1 MKKIINIIGLFRT
14 LFFSSALILSLGQAQ
29 AAYDDAGT
37 DYTTASS
44 GSWIEDASKQALNM
58 VNAFVC
64 IIKNSNGDSR
74 PNGTWRILIDEVACG
89 LNNEDSVAW
98 ADQIAVST
106 RASNDSDQE
115 VVSYFSSA
123 DGSKYV
129 ATTTL
134 NENSTSDYGLTML
147 FKWYAAND
155 IFGEGGSDLTSS
167 GYVDGASNAFGFSEI
182 TVEDYD
188 SDGTDDTVIRT
199 AEVFGD
205 GSLGG
210 IVVNYGG
217 TPDGAA
223 TAFLVSAPDYSSEDG
238 GSVTYAGALNDTE
251 YLRQAYDS
259 DSGTF
264 GGDVCY
270 ASDDPFQSVY
280 RYGVFDSDT
289 GEELTISGS
298 FGFTYEE
305 GASGESGRGFLG
317 HWGTW
322 FDNRDDKLTVSNT
335 SQAITRESD
344 SASLTL
350 KWSPGKMWQKESSEV
365 ALAVAEKFEVYDWT
379 NGERYNVVWD
389 TDKFNF
395 ANDLD
400 FNSDG
405 TNDVVGGIGSSGTTF
420 TFDAANG
427 GNTQISEGD
436 WFYSE
441 RFDTW
446 VGYLGQNDD
455 GDYQIYVEENSQVK
469 GHWTG
474 GTGEGIGVDSGR
486 VTFICA
492 SDCPNAAITPSS
504 YTSYSYTSA
513 DNVGYTYILTGFNES
528 EEGIYPLALYKDE
541 VEVANLVSF
550 DLSSGNDW
558 SNSTHAHI
566 WTGNFI
572 PQDDITGTC
581 AADSDPDAVA
591 NMYNCDNRYV
601 WESGLREW
609 GQGVVL
615 VDSDNAAVTIEDP
628 IAFNYTHAAAND
640 RNNTVY
646 PNSGSPFNYTWI
658 ETDWNTGNSTTSA
671 QTMFTTAVDGLT
683 MNLSYEGAGELHGF
697 LERQTPN
704 GWMKLVNL
712 VDGTEITR
720 KSDSSTYVVKA
731 LDTGLLLNTQDCS
744 GDLSVPAAFTDLD
757 IIPSPTDKT
766 KPTQIFNNA
775 PTVTAIHVKQGED
788 VIDPSLVQANE

>member
-29 AAYDDAGT
+29 AAYNDAGT

-74 PNGTWRILIDEVACG
+74 PNGTWRILIDEVACD
-89 LNNEDSVAW
+89 LNEDDSVAW

-115 VVSYFSSA
+115 VISYFNTA
-123 DGSKYV
+123 DGNKYV
-129 ATTTL
+129 VNTTL
-134 NENSTSDYGLTML
+134 NESATSAYGLTML
-147 FKWYAAND
+147 FKWYNAYSSY
-155 IFGEGGSDLTSS
+155 GGSDLTSS
-167 GYVDGASNAFGFSEI
+167 GWVDGVDNDYGFSEI
-182 TVEDYD
+182 IVEDYD

-199 AEVFGD
+199 AETYG
-205 GSLGG
+205 GSATFGG

-217 TPDGAA
+217 SPAGAS
-223 TAFLVSAPDYSSEDG
+223 TAFLVSAPDYSSGDS

-251 YLRQAYDS
+251 YLRQTYDS

-270 ASDDPFQSVY
+270 SNDDPFQTVY
-280 RYGVFDSDT
+280 RYGVYDSDT

-305 GASGESGRGFLG
+305 GASGESGRGFMG

-322 FDNRDDKLTVSNT
+322 FDNRDDKLSATNT

-350 KWSPGKMWQKESSEV
+350 KWSPGKMWQKDSSEV
-365 ALAVAEKFEVYDWT
+365 ALSASEKFEVYDWT
-379 NGERYNVVWD
+379 NGERYNIVWD
-389 TDKFNF
+389 TNKFNF

-400 FNSDG
+400 FDDDG
-405 TNDVVGGIGSSGTTF
+405 VNDVTGGLEGDTF

-427 GNTQISEGD
+427 GTTQISEGN

-446 VGYLGQNDD
+446 VGYLGQNDS
-455 GDYQIYVEENSQVK
+455 GVYQIYVEENSQVK

-474 GTGEGIGVDSGR
+474 ATGQGIGVNNGR
-486 VTFICA
+486 VTFVCA

-504 YTSYSYTSA
+504 YSSYSYTSTS
-513 DNVGYTYILTGFNES
+513 NVGDTYILTGFNES
-528 EEGIYPLALYKDE
+528 EAGIYPLSLYKDT
-541 VEVANLVSF
+541 VAAANLVSF
-550 DLSSGNDW
+550 DLSDGNDW
-558 SNSTHAHI
+558 SNDTHAHI
-566 WTGNFI
+566 WSGNFI
-572 PQDDITGTC
+572 PQDDINGTC
-581 AADSDPDAVA
+581 AANSDPNAAA
-591 NMYNCDNRYV
+591 NIYNCDSRYV

-615 VDSDNAAVTIEDP
+615 VDSANAAVTIEDP

-640 RNNTVY
+640 RNNTAY
-646 PNSGSPFNYTWI
+646 PNSGTPFNYTWI
-658 ETDWNTGNSTTSA
+658 ETDWNTSPPSSTSSA
-671 QTMFTTAVDGLT
+671 DEMFVAVVDGLT
-683 MNLSYEGAGELHGF
+683 MNLSYEGAGELWGF
-697 LERQTPN
+697 PERQTPN

-712 VDGTEITR
+712 KDGTEITR

-731 LDTGLLLNTQDCS
+731 LDTGLLLNTQACS
-744 GDLSVPAAFTDLD
+744 GDLSVPAAFIDLD
-757 IIPSPTDKT
+757 IIPSPSDKT
-766 KPTQIFNNA
+766 KPTQIFNSA

-788 VIDPSLVQANE
+788 LIDPSLVQANE